1 MCVRVIVSCNNQ
13 IFFPPSLFGQ
23 VCIIAS
29 KIRNWWP
36 PWSEIR
42 SALGWKMKDNAKY
55 TKSGFPRHYRIISRR
70 KKFETDYR
78 RKMYCACLNC
88 WLIGTT
94 FALGSLRQHVYS
106 DDIGCITK
114 FTCLQNYDY
123 VIMNN
128 LKMDDLGH
136 HVFVPHVK
144 FWNVRTFEPNSSSA
158 RIFDY
163 SLPFKRSQVL
173 APCTSSFFYPI
184 LLLIG

>member
-1 MCVRVIVSCNNQ
+1 MYVLLYHVI
-13 IFFPPSLFGQ
+13 IKFFFPPSLFGQ

-42 SALGWKMKDNAKY
+42 SALGWKIMRSTQNPV
-55 TKSGFPRHYRIISRR
+55 FPVTIALSVVEKNLKR
-70 KKFETDYR
+70 T
-78 RKMYCACLNC
+78 
-88 WLIGTT
+88 IGGRCIAHVWIVDSSVQRLHSAL
-94 FALGSLRQHVYS
+94 FANMF
-106 DDIGCITK
+106 GCITK

-144 FWNVRTFEPNSSSA
+144 FWNVRTFEPNSSSP

-173 APCTSSFFYPI
+173 APCTTSFFYAI